1 MYRGTWALYKIFC
14 KMKPQLTFQAIGYLV
29 MVSLSFFFSVWLM
42 KILAQNPPTN
52 LCLNPC

>member
-29 MVSLSFFFSVWLM
+29 MVSLSFFFLFG
-42 KILAQNPPTN
+42 
-52 LCLNPC
+52 